1 MSLKVGIV
9 GLPNVGK
16 STLFNALLGTNLAAA
31 SNFPFCT
38 IEPNTGIV
46 PVPDSRLNKIGELEK
61 SEHIVPATI
70 EFVDIAGLVAGAS
83 TGAGLGNKFLTHI
96 REVDAIVHVVR
107 TFADENITHVT
118 GNINPPEDIKVINL
132 ELILADLDQVSAAI
146 TRQEKAAR
154 GGDKDAAL
162 SVELLNRC
170 KTQLESEEPIRKL
183 NLTSEEQKIL
193 KSFNLL
199 TLKPI
204 LYVANVAEAQLNDA
218 SLISS
223 LQTSIEP
230 EAEIIPISAKIE
242 SELVS
247 LEGAERDEYLESLG
261 LTEPGLHRLIK
272 AGFKLLGL
280 ITYLTAGPKEA
291 RAWTISNGMTAPQAA
306 GVIHTDFEKGF
317 IRAEITSYEDFIEHS
332 GWNGARAAGKVRSEG
347 KTYVMQDGDI
357 VLFRFNV

>member
-46 PVPDSRLNKIGELEK
+46 PVPDARLNKIAELEK
-61 SEHIVPATI
+61 SEHLVPATI

-107 TFADENITHVT
+107 TFVDENITHVT
-118 GNINPPEDIKVINL
+118 GSINPTEDIKIINL
-132 ELILADLDQVSAAI
+132 ELILADLEQVGSAL

-154 GGDKDAAL
+154 GGDKEAVL
-162 SVELLNRC
+162 SVTLLNKC
-170 KTQLESEEPIRKL
+170 KIQLEAEQPIRKL
-183 NLTSEEQKIL
+183 DLTADEQKIL

-204 LYVANVAEAQLNDA
+204 LYVANVAENQLSDA
-218 SLISS
+218 ELVSS

-230 EAEIIPISAKIE
+230 GTEIIPISAKIE

-247 LEGAERDEYLESLG
+247 LEGAEREEYLESIG

-272 AGFKLLGL
+272 AAFKLLGL

-291 RAWTISNGMTAPQAA
+291 RAWTISIGMTAPQAA

-317 IRAEITSYEDFIEHS
+317 IRAEITSYEDFVEHG
-332 GWNGARAAGKVRSEG
+332 GWNGARTAGRVRSEG
-347 KTYVMQDGDI
+347 KTYVMQDGD
-357 VLFRFNV
+357 VTLFRFNV

>member
-46 PVPDSRLNKIGELEK
+46 PVPDSRLNTIAELEH

-83 TGAGLGNKFLTHI
+83 QGAGLGNKFLSHI

-107 TFADENITHVT
+107 TFVDENITHVS
-118 GNINPPEDIKVINL
+118 GDINPTEDIKIINL
-132 ELILADLDQVSAAI
+132 ELILSDLDQIAGLL

-154 GGDKDAAL
+154 GGDKDAAV
-162 SVELLNRC
+162 SVQLLQRC
-170 KTQLESEEPIRKL
+170 KTHLESEQPVRSL
-183 NLTSEEQKIL
+183 NLTEDEEKML
-193 KSFNLL
+193 RSFNLL
-199 TLKPI
+199 TIKPI
-204 LYVANVAEAQLNDA
+204 LYVANVSETQLQDA
-218 SLISS
+218 TLATT
-223 LQTSIEP
+223 LQSSIEP
-230 EAEIIPISAKIE
+230 GAEIIPISAKIE
-242 SELVS
+242 SELIS
-247 LEGAERDEYLESLG
+247 LEGTERDEYLESLG

-272 AGFKLLGL
+272 AGFNLLGL

-291 RAWTISNGMTAPQAA
+291 RAWTITAGMTAPQAA

-317 IRAEITSYEDFIEHS
+317 IRAEITSYDDFVANN
-332 GWNGARAAGKVRSEG
+332 GWNGARTAGRVRSEG
-347 KTYVMQDGDI
+347 KTYTMQDGDI